1 MPEAGCSAAEVA
13 MSVPRRLV
21 DAAARSRMS
30 ASGEG
35 SRTMISWLA
44 DDEVDGGL
52 VNALQGLDAL
62 FGATIVVEPFP
73 DATFRDVLTDI
84 HGELG
89 VGSAE
94 SRGHRTQGRA
104 LWPLVESGIGTLI
117 VVGADVLAAGV
128 VADLMHLHGLD
139 RMDRVVLIGRADADA
154 YELFMAAGG
163 RPGSADVLADIVSGY
178 REPPIEVSPLAASYR
193 GLHRTLINQIVFLSR
208 RIEATM

>member
-1 MPEAGCSAAEVA
+1 

-139 RMDRVVLIGRADADA
+139 RRDRVVLIGRADSDA
-154 YELFMAAGG
+154 YELSWLQAAV
-163 RPGSADVLADIVSGY
+163 RVS
-178 REPPIEVSPLAASYR
+178 
-193 GLHRTLINQIVFLSR
+193 
-208 RIEATM
+208 